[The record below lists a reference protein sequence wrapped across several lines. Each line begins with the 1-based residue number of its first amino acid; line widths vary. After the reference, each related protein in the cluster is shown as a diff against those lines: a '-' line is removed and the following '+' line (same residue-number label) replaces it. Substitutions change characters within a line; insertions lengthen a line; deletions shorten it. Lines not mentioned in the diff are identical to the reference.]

1 MRTSLVARSYA
12 DTLLSLAQRQG
23 GDAVEEFG
31 RAMDQVAELLRQEPR
46 VRAFLESPVIDREKK
61 KAALRASFRGRVP
74 EMFLRFLLVVTD
86 KGRERLFPEMA
97 IAYQDRV
104 DELLGRVRAEV
115 VTAQDADAALRSEIR
130 RSLEAKLGRTV
141 VPTFRVD
148 PDLIGGLVVRIE
160 DQIIDASL
168 RRRFTDLRRR
178 LLETPVANLTRLQGA

>member
-12 DTLLSLAQRQG
+12 DTLLALAQRQG
-23 GDAVEEFG
+23 GNAVEEFG
-31 RAMDQVAELLRQEPR
+31 RAMDMVAELLRQEPR
-46 VRAFLESPVIDREKK
+46 VRAFLESPVIDRGKK

-86 KGRERLFPEMA
+86 KGRERLFAEMA
-97 IAYQDRV
+97 LAYQDRV
-104 DELLGRVRAEV
+104 DVMLGRVRADV
-115 VTAQDADAALRSEIR
+115 VTAQPADEAIRADIR

-141 VPTFRVD
+141 VPIFRVD
-148 PDLIGGLVVRIE
+148 PELIGGVVVRVE

-178 LLETPVANLTRLQGA
+178 LLETPVLHSSRPQQA

>member
-1 MRTSLVARSYA
+1 
-12 DTLLSLAQRQG
+12 
-23 GDAVEEFG
+23 
-31 RAMDQVAELLRQEPR
+31 MDEVAELLRQEQR

-86 KGRERLFPEMA
+86 KGRERLFAEIA
-97 IAYQDRV
+97 LAYQDRV
-104 DELLGRVRAEV
+104 DVLLGRVRADV
-115 VTAQDADAALRSEIR
+115 VTAQPADEAIRADIR

-141 VPTFRVD
+141 VPIFRVD
-148 PDLIGGLVVRIE
+148 PDLIGGVVVRVE

-178 LLETPVANLTRLQGA
+178 LLETPVLHSSRPQQA

>member
-12 DTLLSLAQRQG
+12 DTLLALAQRQG
-23 GDAVEEFG
+23 GNAVEEFG
-31 RAMDQVAELLRQEPR
+31 HAMDEVAELLRQEPR
-46 VRAFLESPVIDREKK
+46 VRAFLESPITDREKK

-86 KGRERLFPEMA
+86 KGRERLFAE
-97 IAYQDRV
+97 IALAYRDRV
-104 DELLGRVRAEV
+104 DEMLGRVRADV
-115 VTAQDADAALRSEIR
+115 ATAQTADESLRAEIR
-130 RSLEAKLGRTV
+130 RSLEARLGRTV

-148 PDLIGGLVVRIE
+148 PELIGGVVVRVE

-178 LLETPVANLTRLQGA
+178 LLETPVLHSTRPQQA